1 MSSILTITS
10 DFGPQ
15 DYLAGAVKGQLMSID
30 PAFRIVDITHQIAP
44 FNYAQAAYVCK
55 NALRH
60 FPEHTC
66 HLLLINLFDKKPD
79 QLLLAYHKEHYYLG
93 ADNGLLTMILE
104 EKPEV
109 VIGLPLP
116 QNRVR
121 NTLYITQIMG
131 RAIKRLNDGLGLHQI
146 GLPDVD
152 MVEKNPI
159 RPMISDNWIEGQ
171 ILFIDPF
178 ENIVV
183 NITRKQ
189 FESARKGRNFR
200 IVFRRDEVITQISE
214 TYADVPESQKL
225 ALFNSSDYLEI
236 AINKGNAAG
245 LFGLQHFTE
254 KSGALQ
260 NRLFYQNVR
269 VLFQ

>member
-1 MSSILTITS
+1 MSIITLTS

-15 DYLAGAVKGQLMSID
+15 DYLAGAVKGQLLSID
-30 PAFRIVDITHQIAP
+30 PNFNVVDISHQITP

-55 NALRH
+55 NAFRH

-66 HLLLINLFDKKPD
+66 HLLLINLFDKKPE
-79 QLLLAYHKEHYYLG
+79 QLLLAYHKGHYFLG

-116 QNRVR
+116 DSRVR
-121 NTLYITQIMG
+121 NTLYCTQIMG
-131 RAIKRLNDGLGLHQI
+131 HAIKLLQDGMGLHQI
-146 GLPDVD
+146 GIPDVPI
-152 MVEKNPI
+152 VEKHPI
-159 RPMISDNWIEGQ
+159 RPMSGENWLEGQ
-171 ILFIDPF
+171 ILFIDQF

-189 FESARKGRNFR
+189 FEESRKGRGFR
-200 IVFRRDEVITQISE
+200 IVFRRDEVINQISE

-225 ALFNSSDYLEI
+225 ALFNSADYLEI

-245 LFGLQHFTE
+245 LFGLQHYTE
-254 KSGALQ
+254 KSSAQ
-260 NRLFYQNVR
+260 QSRLFYRTVR